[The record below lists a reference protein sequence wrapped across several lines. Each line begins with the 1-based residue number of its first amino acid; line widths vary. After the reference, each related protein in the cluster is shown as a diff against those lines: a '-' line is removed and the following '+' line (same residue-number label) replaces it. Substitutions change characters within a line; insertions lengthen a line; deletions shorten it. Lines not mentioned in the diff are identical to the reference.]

1 MKAKILKKMV
11 ANGQNLVSGDIVD
24 IKGWLNINKLASNRY
39 IQLIE
44 EEEKPPKVEALK
56 VETPKAKAPKAKPT
70 KK

>member
-56 VETPKAKAPKAKPT
+56 VETPKAKPT